1 MSIKLNLKSSP
12 NLVLNP
18 VVHSFLEFLPLSR
31 SEFTERI
38 INEVESNPMLEI
50 ETPDAVPEKQE
61 GSDNAFEKKLERADS
76 SYFSKYEDQ
85 GVLRRD
91 PNKID
96 KNRAIELFTASE
108 TTLSDHLLSQARSIL
123 NPQELEIAQ
132 HIIYNL
138 NGDGYLDVA
147 IETIATSLNT
157 TPEEFERIRQIIKFF
172 DPPGVACKS
181 LQECLLAQTENTAA
195 DSKLAV
201 LIQNHLEELSNSK
214 YSDIM
219 KKLQVGREELS
230 NLISELRRL
239 NPRPGARFENEGID
253 YADIDLLLVK
263 EDNEYSIKYIEEGMP
278 RLLLSQYYDMMVDK
292 CADKKTRSYLK
303 EKNRSAQLFIEGI
316 SLRKSMI
323 VKIAEYLVKIQK
335 DYLDFGEKWK
345 KPLTMKDVAQALNYN
360 ESTISRAVNSKF
372 MASEKGLIS
381 LKSFFTY
388 GIEGEF
394 GFKHSVETIK
404 DKIQKIIEHES
415 PSHPLSDQDIAENM
429 RTLGIRISRR
439 TVRNYRDEMNILNSS
454 KRKEEYNL
462 KGDEN
467 ER

>member
-1 MSIKLNLKSSP
+1 MATKLNLKSAP

-31 SEFTERI
+31 SEFAERI
-38 INEVESNPMLEI
+38 INEVESNPMLEV
-50 ETPDAVPEKQE
+50 ETPGAVQEKAE
-61 GSDNAFEKKLERADS
+61 GSSNAFEKKLERADS
-76 SYFSKYEDQ
+76 SYLNKYEDQ
-85 GVLRRD
+85 GFLRRD

-108 TTLSDHLLSQARSIL
+108 TTLSDHLISQARSVL
-123 NPQELEIAQ
+123 DPKEMEIAQ

-147 IETIATSLNT
+147 IETIATSLDT
-157 TPEEFERIRQIIKFF
+157 TPEEFERIRQIIKGF
-172 DPPGVACKS
+172 DPPGSASKS
-181 LQECLLAQTENTAA
+181 LQECLLAQIEDTPATG
-195 DSKLAV
+195 KLRTLV
-201 LIQNHLEELSNSK
+201 QNHLEELSNSK

-219 KKLQVGREELS
+219 KKLNVDRVELS
-230 NLISELRRL
+230 KLISDLRRL
-239 NPRPGARFENEGID
+239 NPRPGARFEREDVD

-263 EDNEYSIKYIEEGMP
+263 ENNEYQIKYIEEGMP

-292 CADKKTRSYLK
+292 SSDKKTKSYLK
-303 EKNRSAQLFIEGI
+303 EKYRSAQLFIEGI

-323 VKIAEYLVKIQK
+323 VKIAEHLVKIQK

-360 ESTISRAVNSKF
+360 ESTISRAVNNKF
-372 MASEKGLIS
+372 IASDQGLIS
-381 LKSFFTY
+381 LKSFFSY

-404 DKIQKIIEHES
+404 DKIKKIIEEE
-415 PSHPLSDQDIAENM
+415 PATRPLSDQEIAEKM
-429 RTLGIRISRR
+429 KALGIKISRR

-454 KRKEEYNL
+454 KRREEYKL
-462 KGDEN
+462 KGDEH